1 MKSSISIV
9 AIALITTIMGTS
21 AVMALEA
28 YKTKIDQVVVT
39 GLKAKKKYD
48 VQYTKP
54 NGQVGKRKV
63 DTNACG
69 EALISKLGKSQL
81 VMIDGQN
88 INPKTLTVK
97 EHRRCSARKNSVST
111 RRTPTKNMA
120 KPTILN
126 SPSPMSSPVM
136 SPDSTK

>member
-1 MKSSISIV
+1 MKPSTSISAL
-9 AIALITTIMGTS
+9 AIALVTTIMGTS
-21 AVMALEA
+21 VVTALEA

-48 VQYTKP
+48 VQYTKV

-69 EALISKLGKSQL
+69 EALISKMGKSQL

-97 EHRRCSARKNSVST
+97 EHRRCSVRKNATSK
-111 RRTPTKNMA
+111 RRTPTRNIA
-120 KPTILN
+120 KPMMVPSA
-126 SPSPMSSPVM
+126 SPGM
-136 SPDSTK
+136 SPGSTK